1 MRGGLGVFYDTGYGS
16 SGAAFN
22 SAPYTSSTITQEPSF
37 PLSGSVLT
45 PPSLPPSEPYGMAS
59 AADPNL
65 RSPIIGQWNLTL
77 EQHLGRRQT
86 LSVGYAGS
94 AGSSLLRNSSYP
106 GFFSGQ
112 YDILQIASNGGRS
125 SYNSVQ
131 SSYRRTLGRNF
142 QAQVAYTL
150 AKSTDTESNDAGMA
164 GFALISNNSLSP
176 SDFDVRHTLSASGS
190 LRFPSVRYAYL
201 RPLFNKWNAGWM
213 FSARSALPLNV
224 TGLTETSGTS
234 SSSSGFFFAQVRPDL
249 TGAPIWINDPSAPGG
264 KILNRAAFSDPASGT
279 EGDLPRNYI
288 RGFGQSQLDFSIHRD
303 IILSEKI
310 TFQIRADAFL
320 TFLTIR
326 TSPIRLPWKAQT

>member
-1 MRGGLGVFYDTGYGS
+1 
-16 SGAAFN
+16 
-22 SAPYTSSTITQEPSF
+22 
-37 PLSGSVLT
+37 
-45 PPSLPPSEPYGMAS
+45 
-59 AADPNL
+59 
-65 RSPIIGQWNLTL
+65 
-77 EQHLGRRQT
+77 
-86 LSVGYAGS
+86 
-94 AGSSLLRNSSYP
+94 
-106 GFFSGQ
+106 
-112 YDILQIASNGGRS
+112 
-125 SYNSVQ
+125 VQ

-201 RPLFNKWNAGWM
+201 RPLFNNWNAGWI

-264 KILNRAAFSDPASGT
+264 KILDRAAFSDPASGT

-303 IILSEKI
+303 LIFSEKV
-310 TFQIRADAFL
+310 TFQIRADAFNIL
-320 TFLTIR
+320 NHPNFADP
-326 TSPIRLPWKAQT
+326 SPLEGANLASSFFGVATRMAYNSGFGGTAQSSGAPRSLQFSLRLQF